1 VTDII
6 DAILLNFAYAIMGGV
21 LTSAFMWL
29 GCKLFNRTVSFK
41 IADHASAGSPNTCP
55 GCEPPTL
62 E

>member
-41 IADHASAGSPNTCP
+41 IGEPRQRGIAKHLP
-55 GCEPPTL
+55 GL
-62 E
+62 